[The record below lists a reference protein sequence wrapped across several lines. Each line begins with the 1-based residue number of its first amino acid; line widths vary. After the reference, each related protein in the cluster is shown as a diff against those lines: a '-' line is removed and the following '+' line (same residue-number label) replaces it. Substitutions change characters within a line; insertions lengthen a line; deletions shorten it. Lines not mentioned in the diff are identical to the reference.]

1 MVSDVAIDKRLFDIL
16 QSVLWN
22 KDFVEPLEAKEAEEL
37 LREAQQHAITGL
49 IAAWLEEQGTKNSEL
64 RVPQELKF
72 QLIGL
77 TMQIEQLNRK
87 VNRELKAFVKGCDEH
102 KVDYIIVKGQTIGS
116 LYDKPELR
124 QPGDIDFLI
133 RDDYQNIREVMGEIL
148 KTSLPDKLIEKEYGI
163 TVNGVLFELHGKLFE
178 IGNKKIREY
187 WNSLIEEA
195 WQEPYYCTVDGEKVR
210 TLPPTLNAVY
220 IFLHMFH
227 HFLKKGVGLR
237 QVCDWAVFLHKNAK
251 EIDTKK
257 LQEILKALDIE
268 KAFKAFGWVLVNR
281 LGLPEEEF
289 PVAITEEDK
298 KWEKA
303 IVHDIMEAGNFG
315 RSRGVKESPW
325 IAKVHTMWWTI
336 KNAVRYYSL
345 APSEIRY
352 QLPKLIAINCRIIK
366 AKLKR

>member
-1 MVSDVAIDKRLFDIL
+1 MMKRLFDLL

-22 KDFVEPLEAKEAEEL
+22 KDFVEPLETKVAEEL
-37 LREAQQHAITGL
+37 LREAQQHAIAGL
-49 IAAWLEEQGTKNSEL
+49 VIEALTRSDQKIDKKVLFEMVAL
-64 RVPQELKF
+64 R
-72 QLIGL
+72 
-77 TMQIEQLNRK
+77 MQIEQQNRK
-87 VNRELKAFVKGCDEH
+87 VNRELKAFVKGCEEH

-124 QPGDIDFLI
+124 QPGDIDVLTRESFRKIRVYLSKFL
-133 RDDYQNIREVMGEIL
+133 N
-148 KTSLPDKLIEKEYGI
+148 TTLPEELTEKAYSV

-178 IGNKKIREY
+178 IGNKKIRTY

-227 HFLKKGVGLR
+227 HFLKMGVGLR
-237 QVCDWAVFLHKNAK
+237 QVCDWAVFLHKNAS
-251 EIDTKK
+251 EIDTQK
-257 LQEILKALDIE
+257 LQEILQALDIE

-298 KWEKA
+298 KWKKA

-315 RSRGVKESPW
+315 RSRGVKASPW
-325 IAKVHTMWWTI
+325 TAKLHTMWWTV

-352 QLPKLIAINCRIIK
+352 QLPKLVAINFKIIK
-366 AKLKR
+366 AKMKR